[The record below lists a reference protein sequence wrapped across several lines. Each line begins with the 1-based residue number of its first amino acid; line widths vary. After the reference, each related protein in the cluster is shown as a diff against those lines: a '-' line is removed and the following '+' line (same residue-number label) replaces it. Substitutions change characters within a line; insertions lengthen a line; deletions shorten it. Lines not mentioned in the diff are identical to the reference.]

1 MVEFPEKHEY
11 LFDKLLMKL
20 VTYKKLVA
28 SVADLA
34 KGEFSKFC
42 ETVVVGNK
50 EEFLSFDKDKD
61 CLDYFLWKFTDL
73 KMFAKLQH
81 VIKIVLI
88 LSLGQAQVE
97 WGFSSNKSLIDDN
110 MPTGTIVALR
120 SVHDY
125 LKLHD
130 LKAHEVEMTKDL
142 MASCRQARK
151 KYFDDQQSK
160 TLSAEKT
167 EKVEARSK
175 VNEDTEIVNTEIWQK
190 LSVIEN
196 LKKSSDEIGFLAE
209 KRTAIG

>member
-42 ETVVVGNK
+42 ETVVVESE

-61 CLDYFLWKFTDL
+61 RLDYFLWKFTDL
-73 KMFAKLQH
+73 KMYAKLQH

-88 LSLGQAQVE
+88 LSHGQAQVE
-97 WGFSSNKSLIDDN
+97 REFSSNKNLIDDN
-110 MPTGTIVALR
+110 MSTDTIVALR

-125 LKLHD
+125 LKFHD
-130 LKAHEVEMTKDL
+130 LKAHEVEMTKDVL
-142 MASCRQARK
+142 ASCRQARK

-160 TLSAEKT
+160 ALSAEKT

-175 VNEDTEIVNTEIWQK
+175 VSENTEIVNTEI
-190 LSVIEN
+190 
-196 LKKSSDEIGFLAE
+196 
-209 KRTAIG
+209 